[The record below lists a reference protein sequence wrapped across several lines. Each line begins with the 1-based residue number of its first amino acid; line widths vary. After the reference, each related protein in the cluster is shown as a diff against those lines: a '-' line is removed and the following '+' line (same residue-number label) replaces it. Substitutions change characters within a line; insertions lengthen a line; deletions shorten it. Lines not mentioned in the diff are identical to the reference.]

1 MYPLDV
7 LATNRSIGVGFF
19 YCRIYNFNAAKV
31 PSHCHFEFVGW
42 GRDGRIFEA
51 LGKDAMQCG
60 GEGGLWWLGLNLL
73 AAGNVEMQL
82 AVRNLPLPPH
92 QPLHKPP
99 LEPPTASYEPNPVPV
114 ERPSDH
120 EQPWKGKKRGRR
132 NFQTADTFKS
142 CWFKDLEFSNPWWH
156 TNKEH
161 LTTSS
166 VPEEEKLRNKLVP
179 MVNYRQSIF
188 IYNSKLRY
196 LLCIHPAVDRASK
209 KELGFVS
216 LDLRLYLK

>member
-1 MYPLDV
+1 MSFWV
-7 LATNRSIGVGFF
+7 CWMRS
-19 YCRIYNFNAAKV
+19 R
-31 PSHCHFEFVGW
+31 W
-42 GRDGRIFEA
+42 IFEA

-60 GEGGLWWLGLNLL
+60 GEGRLGFWWLGLNLL

-82 AVRNLPLPPH
+82 AVRNLPLPPL

-179 MVNYRQSIF
+179 IWWITGNPFSFTTLNHDIYSVSIQQWTEHQRR
-188 IYNSKLRY
+188 NW
-196 LLCIHPAVDRASK
+196 
-209 KELGFVS
+209 
-216 LDLRLYLK
+216 DL